1 MTASSPRHEMELH
14 VRVGASKDGKIRAID
29 LYTLSNTGAYGEHG
43 PTTVGLSGHK
53 SIPIY
58 RTEAYRFRC
67 DVVYTNVMSAGAYR
81 GYGATQG
88 IFAVESAVNELAHAL
103 DMDPMDIREKNMV
116 HEGDIMPAYYD
127 QLNTSCALDKCLARV
142 RKMIDWDNKYPVKY
156 MGGTKV
162 RSVGT
167 AMAMQ
172 SSGITNI
179 DVGSAIIK
187 LEEGGFYTLL
197 HGAGDMGTGCDT
209 ILAQIAAEVLECNC
223 DMINVPPADTDT
235 SPYDSGSYASRT
247 TYLTGKAVENCA
259 RSLRE
264 KIIALGARMLGCET
278 EDAEFNGEQ
287 VICKKDGKSVSLFEL
302 AEASTTDNNL
312 ALIASDSHSSSISP
326 PPFIVGAVEL
336 ETDLETGEVKVIN
349 YAAAVDCGTPVNT
362 NLARVQAEGG
372 IVQGIGMALTE
383 NVTYDGSG
391 HVLENSF
398 MQYKIPSRLDIG
410 HIDVVFE
417 SSYEKEGPF
426 GAKSIGEVVINTSAP
441 AIADAVYNATGER
454 FRELPITPEKIA
466 MAVEKNGS
474 PFLK

>member
-1 MTASSPRHEMELH
+1 
-14 VRVGASKDGKIRAID
+14 
-29 LYTLSNTGAYGEHG
+29 
-43 PTTVGLSGHK
+43 
-53 SIPIY
+53 
-58 RTEAYRFRC
+58 
-67 DVVYTNVMSAGAYR
+67 
-81 GYGATQG
+81 
-88 IFAVESAVNELAHAL
+88 
-103 DMDPMDIREKNMV
+103 
-116 HEGDIMPAYYD
+116 
-127 QLNTSCALDKCLARV
+127 
-142 RKMIDWDNKYPVKY
+142 
-156 MGGTKV
+156 
-162 RSVGT
+162 
-167 AMAMQ
+167 MAMQ

-287 VICKKDGKSVSLFEL
+287 VICKKDGKSISLFEL